1 MSEARYDFTI
11 HTYGCKVNTYDTGLL
26 QKRLQKL
33 GHTSVAPDVRAGASP
48 PGLTA
53 ASADAKGA
61 NEVLR
66 HSDRP
71 ADRPALTE
79 FGLGSRK
86 PRVHILNTCAVTAEA
101 TREAAKAIRRLKS
114 KDPFSTV
121 VVTGCGA
128 QVDGETYDVLPG
140 ADLVVANSH
149 KGFLESLLDQHFR
162 GELTSKVFRSNIFRK
177 EDAEAGG
184 GIEAG
189 HTRAFLK
196 IQDGCNSF
204 CTYCV
209 IPFARGK
216 SRSIPVKDLI
226 SRIGELQAQGA
237 AEVVLTGVHIA
248 DYEDIIEVRN
258 VDGVIE
264 KKKFW
269 LRELIEAVLAKTTIE
284 RIRLSSLEP
293 GELTPEI
300 LALYKNPRLCPH
312 FHMSIQS
319 ANTRILGAMRRR
331 YDAQAVEDSLN
342 AIAREV
348 PGAFVGMDV
357 IAGFPGETEDEFA
370 DTFERLAKLPWS
382 RLHVFPYSERPG
394 TKAIALENSVP
405 RDKRVLRSQR
415 LRDLSTERFASFA
428 REQIGTKKDALV
440 LRAIGK
446 SGETLTRDYWPVK
459 LEDASGTEL
468 SAEQRHALAEF
479 QGREIEVEIVGFDD
493 SQVSRMD
500 GLLRGRWLNDQP
512 QVGARA

>member
-1 MSEARYDFTI
+1 MSTRYDFTI

-26 QKRLQKL
+26 QKRLEAK
-33 GHTSVAPDVRAGASP
+33 GHTSVDAKTNSAGPPAETFPQASP
-48 PGLTA
+48 AAKTA
-53 ASADAKGA
+53 AAQAT
-61 NEVLR
+61 VLG
-66 HSDRP
+66 SPD
-71 ADRPALTE
+71 LTH
-79 FGLGSRK
+79 FGLGARK
-86 PRVHILNTCAVTAEA
+86 PRVHIMNTCAVTAEA
-101 TREAAKAIRRLKS
+101 TREAARSVRRLKS

-128 QVDGETYDVLPG
+128 QVDGETFDVLPG

-149 KGFLESLLDQHFR
+149 KGFLEDLLDKHFA
-162 GELTSKVFRSNIFRK
+162 GTLEGKVFRSNIFRK

-216 SRSIPVKDLI
+216 SRSIPVKDLVK
-226 SRIGELQAQGA
+226 RVNELHQQGA

-248 DYEDIIEVRN
+248 DYEDVQN
-258 VDGVIE
+258 GS
-264 KKKFW
+264 KLW
-269 LRELIEAVLAKTTIE
+269 LRELVEAVLAQTTIP

-300 LALYKNPRLCPH
+300 LKLYENPRMCPH

-319 ANTRILGAMRRR
+319 ANTRVLQAMRRR
-331 YDAQAVEDSLN
+331 YDAQAVEESLR
-342 AIAREV
+342 AIQEIV

-357 IAGFPGETEDEFA
+357 IAGFPGETEEEFA
-370 DTFERLAKLPWS
+370 DTYARLAKLPWS

-405 RDKRVLRSQR
+405 RDQRALRAQR
-415 LRDLSTERFASFA
+415 LRDLSTERFTGLAQA
-428 REQIGTKKDALV
+428 QIGQEKVALV
-440 LRAIGK
+440 LK
-446 SGETLTRDYWPVK
+446 TSGSASDTLTRDYWPVK
-459 LEDASGTEL
+459 LEVSDAVAKRKGE
-468 SAEQRHALAEF
+468 
-479 QGREIEVEIVGFDD
+479 EIRVRITGFDH
-493 SQVSRMD
+493 SQTSRMD
-500 GLLRGRWLNDQP
+500 GVLRGEW
-512 QVGARA
+512 VHA

>member
-1 MSEARYDFTI
+1 MKSGRYDFTI

-26 QKRLQKL
+26 QKRLEAK
-33 GHTSVAPDVRAGASP
+33 GHTAVGPEVRASIRPGEEAPSSEAASGP
-48 PGLTA
+48 PGLSTVGS
-53 ASADAKGA
+53 SADATKAG
-61 NEVLR
+61 
-66 HSDRP
+66 SS
-71 ADRPALTE
+71 ALIGSTDLSG
-79 FGLGSRK
+79 FGLGARK
-86 PRVHILNTCAVTAEA
+86 PRIHILNTCAVTAEA
-101 TREAAKAIRRLKS
+101 TREAAKTVRRLKS

-128 QVDGETYDVLPG
+128 QVDGETFDTLAG

-149 KGFLESLLDQHFR
+149 KGFLEDLLDKHFR
-162 GELTSKVFRSNIFRK
+162 GDLSSRVFRSNIFRK

-216 SRSIPVKDLI
+216 SRSIPVRDLVK
-226 SRIGELQAQGA
+226 RVNELHAQGA
-237 AEVVLTGVHIA
+237 SEVVLTGVHIA
-248 DYEDIIEVRN
+248 DYEDV
-258 VDGVIE
+258 VAGQ
-264 KKKFW
+264 KLW
-269 LRELIEAVLAKTTIE
+269 LRELVEAVLAQTSVP

-300 LALYKNPRLCPH
+300 LALYKNPRMCPH

-342 AIAREV
+342 AIAHEV

-357 IAGFPGETEDEFA
+357 IAGFPGETEDEFL
-370 DTFERLAKLPWS
+370 DTYERLARLPWS

-394 TKAIALENSVP
+394 TKAIALPDPVP
-405 RDKRVLRSQR
+405 RDERALRSQR
-415 LRDLSTERFASFA
+415 LRDLSSQRFASEA
-428 REQIGTKKDALV
+428 SKQVGIVKEALV
-440 LRAIGK
+440 LRAFGK
-446 SGETLTRDYWPVK
+446 GGETLTRDYWPVK
-459 LEDASGTEL
+459 LTNADSSLHEL
-468 SAEQRHALAEF
+468 AALKG
-479 QGREIEVEIVGFDD
+479 QEIKVRITGFDD
-493 SQVSRMD
+493 SLVSRMD
-500 GLLRGRWLNDQP
+500 GVLQGEWVTP
-512 QVGARA
+512 

>member
-1 MSEARYDFTI
+1 MNETRYDFTI

-26 QKRLQKL
+26 QKRLQRN
-33 GHTSVAPDVRAGASP
+33 GHQSVDATVRAMDPLPAPSP
-48 PGLTA
+48 PGTGA
-53 ASADAKGA
+53 STASADAKD
-61 NEVLR
+61 VK
-66 HSDRP
+66 RP
-71 ADRPALTE
+71 LTSLGSTDAKLNG

-101 TREAAKAIRRLKS
+101 TREAARAVRRLKS

-128 QVDGETYDVLPG
+128 QVDGETFDVLPG

-162 GELTSKVFRSNIFRK
+162 GTLEQKVFRSNIFRK
-177 EDAEAGG
+177 DDAEAGG

-204 CTYCV
+204 CAYCV

-216 SRSIPVKDLI
+216 SRSIPVKDLVQ
-226 SRIGELQAQGA
+226 RVRELHAQGA

-248 DYEDIIEVRN
+248 DYEDIVRETRA
-258 VDGVIE
+258 GE
-264 KKKFW
+264 TTERKLW
-269 LRELIEAVLAKTTIE
+269 LRELIVAVLESTEIP

-319 ANTRILGAMRRR
+319 ANTRVLAAMRRR

-357 IAGFPGETEDEFA
+357 IAGFPGETDDEFA
-370 DTFERLAKLPWS
+370 DTFERLARLPWS

-394 TKAIALENSVP
+394 TKAIALENPVP
-405 RDKRVLRSQR
+405 RDQRALRASR
-415 LRDLSTERFASFA
+415 LRELSSARFSALAA
-428 REQIGTKKDALV
+428 RQVGLAKEALV
-440 LRAIGK
+440 LRAQG
-446 SGETLTRDYWPVK
+446 SGGETLTRDYWPVK
-459 LEDASGTEL
+459 LEDQNGGEL
-468 SAEQRHALAEF
+468 SAELRHELARLT
-479 QGREIEVEIVGFDD
+479 GREIRVEITGFDD

-500 GLLRGRWLNDQP
+500 GILRGRW
-512 QVGARA
+512 VEVRA